1 MDNKSEKNK
10 ELFWII
16 FNSLAMLS
24 CLVALIICL
33 IKNCS
38 FRGYP
43 KFYLYACKFIL
54 CSMSYERI
62 FEIERKQM
70 KIRKMK

>member
-33 IKNCS
+33 IKIAPSEGILNFIFMLANLFCAVCHT
-38 FRGYP
+38 
-43 KFYLYACKFIL
+43 KEYLRLKG
-54 CSMSYERI
+54 S
-62 FEIERKQM
+62 K
-70 KIRKMK
+70 

>member
-1 MDNKSEKNK
+1 MDNKSEKKKNK

-33 IKNCS
+33 IKNAPSEGILNFIFMLANLFCAV
-38 FRGYP
+38 YHT
-43 KFYLYACKFIL
+43 KEYLRLKG
-54 CSMSYERI
+54 S
-62 FEIERKQM
+62 K
-70 KIRKMK
+70 

>member
-33 IKNCS
+33 IKNAPSEGIPNFIFMLANLFCAVCHT
-38 FRGYP
+38 
-43 KFYLYACKFIL
+43 KEYLRLKG
-54 CSMSYERI
+54 S
-62 FEIERKQM
+62 K
-70 KIRKMK
+70 

>member
-33 IKNCS
+33 IKNAPSEGILS
-38 FRGYP
+38 FIFMLANLFCAVCHT
-43 KFYLYACKFIL
+43 KEYLRLKG
-54 CSMSYERI
+54 S
-62 FEIERKQM
+62 K
-70 KIRKMK
+70 

>member
-33 IKNCS
+33 IKNARSEGILNFIFMLANLFCAVCHT
-38 FRGYP
+38 
-43 KFYLYACKFIL
+43 KEYLRLKG
-54 CSMSYERI
+54 S
-62 FEIERKQM
+62 K
-70 KIRKMK
+70 